1 MSFKLCPRADFL
13 TYFKPSPSMHIN
25 ESESSLLP
33 DLTVSSQ
40 ASQVLH
46 LALSALIEILVDSK
60 I

>member
-13 TYFKPSPSMHIN
+13 TYFKPSPSMHMN

-40 ASQVLH
+40 GSQVLH
-46 LALSALIEILVDSK
+46 SALSA
-60 I
+60 